1 MSGSG
6 RTRNMAQDPSMSGHA
21 LGHRRELI
29 GIKRAEIGGELL
41 CEGLQAHDKQHMSIV
56 MAKGNNEA

>member
-1 MSGSG
+1 
-6 RTRNMAQDPSMSGHA
+6 MSGHA

-41 CEGLQAHDKQHMSIV
+41 CEGRQAHDKQHMSIV